1 MDLAAFLSSFG
12 LVFVAELGD
21 KTQLA
26 VVTQTCKY
34 RKPWAIFAGASAALV
49 GVTALGVVAGQALG
63 RVIPADLLQ
72 GVAAAAFIGMGLLV
86 GREALRQGGE
96 SEGWDGAAACDDQ
109 VSSCPGRG
117 AGAAGWNWRAF
128 AATLGL
134 LFVAELGD
142 KTQLAVLSLSSN
154 RRDAWA
160 VLSGSALALTLVS
173 GLGVVGGQALC
184 ELVPRRTLLWASAL
198 AFLAMGAWMG
208 LSAL

>member
-1 MDLAAFLSSFG
+1 MDLTALLSAFG

-34 RKPWAIFAGASAALV
+34 RRPWAIFAGASAGLAA
-49 GVTALGVVAGQALG
+49 VTTLGVVAGQALS

-72 GVAAAAFIGMGLLV
+72 GVAAAAFVVMGLIV
-86 GREALRQGGE
+86 GWEALRQQNQGGD
-96 SEGWDGAAACDDQ
+96 WDGAACGDGTSGCEA
-109 VSSCPGRG
+109 GGAERG
-117 AGAAGWNWRAF
+117 AWSWQAF

-142 KTQLAVLSLSSN
+142 KTQLAVLSLSTN
-154 RRDAWA
+154 RSDSWA
-160 VLSGSALALTLVS
+160 VLTGSALALTAVT

-184 ELVPRRTLLWASAL
+184 DRVPRRTLLWASAL
-198 AFLAMGAWMG
+198 AFIGMGAWMG